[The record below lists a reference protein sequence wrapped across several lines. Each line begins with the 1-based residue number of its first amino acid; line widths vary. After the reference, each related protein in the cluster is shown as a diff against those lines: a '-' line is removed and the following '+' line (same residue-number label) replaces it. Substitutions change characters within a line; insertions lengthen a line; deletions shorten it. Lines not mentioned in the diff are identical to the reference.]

1 MVDFSFFL
9 GRNLNFL
16 CSFFLDLRET
26 SSRILKSL
34 FTGVGHG
41 ILRLKSYHKLVLPWP
56 YPAPQFTKQQAE
68 HSFQNAELI
77 LSLTG
82 LKPLNYFPLF
92 SGQTPKSSQ
101 YLTILSLPACVS
113 VLRITASFYSCNT
126 PISGFSSFF
135 CTSRYPTG
143 NAFSLSVVN
152 FSYFRFQPQRHLP
165 GEVLPKKTC
174 QHFDSLSD
182 YLTNPSRR
190 RNYLNCLHIGQLPTW
205 MPVSWERESC
215 GGVPPNAS
223 TTAFPQK
230 KSPCY
235 QVPMSRVQ
243 ILPLWVISWS
253 DGTSTRLQSCLKI

>member
-101 YLTILSLPACVS
+101 YLPSPHNTSQYFLSRHVSPFCASQQVSIPATHPSLASPASSVPAGILLEMLFLCQLSTS
-113 VLRITASFYSCNT
+113 R
-126 PISGFSSFF
+126 ISGFNPNVTFPERF
-135 CTSRYPTG
+135 CLKR
-143 NAFSLSVVN
+143 
-152 FSYFRFQPQRHLP
+152 
-165 GEVLPKKTC
+165 
-174 QHFDSLSD
+174 
-182 YLTNPSRR
+182 
-190 RNYLNCLHIGQLPTW
+190 
-205 MPVSWERESC
+205 PVSTLTHYQITSQTLLEGGIILIVCILVNSQLECQSLERENLVVVC
-215 GGVPPNAS
+215 HQTLQLQP
-223 TTAFPQK
+223 FPK
-230 KSPCY
+230 KSP
-235 QVPMSRVQ
+235 PA
-243 ILPLWVISWS
+243 
-253 DGTSTRLQSCLKI
+253 TRCQCPGSKYYHYG